1 MKYLRGCWQSV
12 TNSSNSF
19 SFSFLHSEKT
29 SFKKNCPKRE
39 GKKTRLI
46 VQSESLKGP
55 YRLVRCWNIFSLRNP
70 CWLIATPDKHNGLY
84 RPSLADILGS
94 TGRSEISFLSQWV
107 LFTASQTSQVELSL
121 LRLSRS
127 SPVFPFHKKPTHSNA
142 FTAPCYACCGTI
154 QKAYRWKCHG
164 KVVIHLRNA
173 YYILS
178 PIDFIR

>member
-1 MKYLRGCWQSV
+1 MSLYTLSFTSTNLQVMKYLRGCWQSV

-29 SFKKNCPKRE
+29 SFKKKFVWKGK
-39 GKKTRLI
+39 GKKRRLI

-55 YRLVRCWNIFSLRNP
+55 YRLGRCWNIFSLRNP
-70 CWLIATPDKHNGLY
+70 CWLIATLDKYNYLY

-94 TGRSEISFLSQWV
+94 TGRSEISFLS
-107 LFTASQTSQVELSL
+107 
-121 LRLSRS
+121 
-127 SPVFPFHKKPTHSNA
+127 HKKPTHSNA